1 MKHAAQYN
9 GWSWIVS
16 AIEAIERCGK
26 ARRFA
31 YCVLGTV
38 ALWGLP
44 ALIDALARAFAR

>member
-16 AIEAIERCGK
+16 VLELIAKDSK

-38 ALWGLP
+38 VLWELP
-44 ALIDALARAFAR
+44 ALIDALARNFM